1 MERGVDVRDGNYAD
15 QYVAKWGLEHELTK
29 GHVKK
34 GRAESLTPFDLLRQ
48 YPESPEL
55 FGDLFREF
63 ADAFKGKR
71 QLVWTKGLKEL
82 LAVDEKTDEEIIF
95 EPEKESI
102 LINELAGEIWELLV
116 KYQQRAEYLEAIE
129 KDYADNGDRAYQLVL
144 KLANFYAKEIE
155 ENLA

>member
-1 MERGVDVRDGNYAD
+1 M
-15 QYVAKWGLEHELTK
+15 
-29 GHVKK
+29 
-34 GRAESLTPFDLLRQ
+34 LRQ

-63 ADAFKGKR
+63 ADTFKGKR

-95 EPEKESI
+95 ETEKESI